1 MKRPIL
7 TSVAIAAATIVA
19 APVLACGGEPVAEN
33 LSLTGGVKAKLRA
46 TFASA
51 HPGTVVAG
59 PRTGAYYG
67 RIDGDLYAVARFQ
80 ADRRERTVIF
90 LRHPNGGWRAIHE
103 TGGAVCSDYV
113 PAPLIARWWLVHTH
127 GRCFTTVS

>member
-7 TSVAIAAATIVA
+7 TSAALAAATIVV

-33 LSLTGGVKAKLRA
+33 LALTGGVKANLRA
-46 TFASA
+46 TFAAA
-51 HPGTVVAG
+51 HPGTRVAG

-67 RIDGDLYAVARFQ
+67 RIDGDLYAVGRFQ
-80 ADRRERTVIF
+80 AGARQRTVIF
-90 LRHPNGGWRAIHE
+90 LRHPHGGWRAVHE

-113 PAPLIARWWLVHTH
+113 PEPLIRQWWLVHTQ
-127 GRCFTTVS
+127 GRCFATPV